1 MPKFSNYSL
10 KQWTIICIIG
20 VMMMM
25 ESIDT
30 NIITVAIPVMAQSLG
45 VTPLSIKLAIT
56 SYLISLS
63 IFIPIS
69 GFLADKFGT
78 KKVLILAI
86 VGFGISSMCCGLAN
100 SLLQLVIFR
109 FMQGLFGALL
119 VPVGRLLMLKV
130 FDKQD
135 LVKVYMMI
143 SMPLL
148 LGPLVAPYLGGLL
161 VSVLSWR
168 FIFYVNLPFSILAL
182 LATFYAV
189 DNYTQRVVKFNWASF
204 IFLALFLASLAYW
217 LDTALDMASWHA
229 QLINLG
235 VSCVA
240 LLIYLKIEFSSEH
253 RIINYD
259 LFKIKTY
266 QICFWSSALSR
277 IALGARGFTLVL
289 YLQLALK
296 ITPLASGFLISW
308 MAAGYLLSRVAI
320 SKLLKPLGFKRMLT
334 ISNIGTSLSMLM
346 FCFIHEA
353 NFYAVLVI
361 ITNGFFS
368 AVILLLLNV
377 LCFADVKAENYAS
390 ATGLNSTTQQLF
402 FALGVAVGASSIYIF
417 NKIYTVNFGHYTFI
431 SCFILISFIGFF
443 GQVFYNKL
451 EQNSGESLAKKK

>member
-1 MPKFSNYSL
+1 
-10 KQWTIICIIG
+10 
-20 VMMMM
+20 MMM

-78 KKVLILAI
+78 KRILILAI

-100 SLLQLVIFR
+100 SLLQLVTFR

-182 LATFYAV
+182 LATFNAV
-189 DNYTQRVVKFNWASF
+189 DNYTQKVVKFNWASF

-296 ITPLASGFLISW
+296 ITPLTSGFLISW
-308 MAAGYLLSRVAI
+308 MAAGYLLSRIAI

-353 NFYAVLVI
+353 NLYAVLVI
-361 ITNGFFS
+361 IANGFFS

-377 LCFADVKAENYAS
+377 LCFADVRSEDYAS

-417 NKIYTVNFGHYTFI
+417 NKVYVVSFGHYTFI

-443 GQVFYNKL
+443 GQIFYNKL
-451 EQNSGESLAKKK
+451 EQNAGENLAKKK